1 MQREA
6 GDDDDPSGGHGL
18 RCAVLQRARQD
29 GKIRFMGITEAFERD
44 TRHEMLVRAVEDKFS
59 APLRDNLAHLAH
71 GQREQPDMTF
81 YRIIAAAAVL
91 TAKFP
96 GLKIAGTLCP
106 PVGFENDPAK
116 MAEALNATHT
126 LRDGKT
132 LRMPNIPDHSLQGV
146 LRSELDSVV
155 NAHLARTLRSVRV
168 DAEPTLQ
175 ALLSGPVAKP
185 GYHPVE
191 PDMLVTDV
199 MMQVGGPA
207 GNADLRRSVV
217 KRDGKEIVSRDSL
230 QAAIRNGATLDRI
243 DFRSG
248 DELVVGEVLEPV
260 QVSAAEKREGAE
272 PVGR

>member
-1 MQREA
+1 MRTHQPESLA
-6 GDDDDPSGGHGL
+6 HQPPAL
-18 RCAVLQRARQD
+18 RRHARAVACAVGLAVSTAVGLPAQATPQADRSLTTRAELEALAARVEHGGGEQQRAEALAIRERLREGD
-29 GKIRFMGITEAFERD
+29 FRVGDKISLRTESSINLPE
-44 TRHEMLVRAVEDKFS
+44 
-59 APLRDNLAHLAH
+59 NLA
-71 GQREQPDMTF
+71 EM
-81 YRIIAAAAVL
+81 
-91 TAKFP
+91 
-96 GLKIAGTLCP
+96 
-106 PVGFENDPAK
+106 
-116 MAEALNATHT
+116 LNATHT

-132 LRMPNIPDHSLQGV
+132 LRMPNIPDLSLNGV

-199 MMQVGGPA
+199 MMQIGGPA

-248 DELVVGEVLEPV
+248 DELVVGEKSTRNWMTYL
-260 QVSAAEKREGAE
+260 QVITAVSSVAWLLVALRN
-272 PVGR
+272 